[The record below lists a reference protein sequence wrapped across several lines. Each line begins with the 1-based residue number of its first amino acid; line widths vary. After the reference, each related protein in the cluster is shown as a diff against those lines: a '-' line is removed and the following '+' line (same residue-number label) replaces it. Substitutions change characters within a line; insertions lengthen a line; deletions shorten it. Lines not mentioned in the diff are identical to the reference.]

1 MPTHLGEFLNTIIR
15 EERIDA
21 SHLAGRMDIDAAVLS
36 RLINGRRKTCTAAT
50 LRKIVEGS
58 SPRPIKR
65 AHCLAA
71 YMSDQCFAPYDRR
84 ITVTVA

>member
-1 MPTHLGEFLNTIIR
+1 MTHLGAFLNTTLQ

-21 SHLAGRMDIDAAVLS
+21 RQLAERMNIDAAVLS

-50 LRKIVEGS
+50 LRKLVEGS
-58 SPRPIKR
+58 SKRPIKR

-71 YMSDQCFAPYDRR
+71 YMRDQCFEPYDRR
-84 ITVTVA
+84 IEVIVD